1 MFLSFYAGLVSD
13 LSSRFNANV
22 LAYSPSGPN
31 RGSYAYRYEKD
42 KDTTVGGVAGADK
55 VTKDFVFY
63 DVRSS
68 GSIGFSYKKDR
79 TTVVYNIAKKI
90 SLNKTPVTII
100 QSGSYS
106 EQELLEQF
114 KGAIS
119 LIESSVSKIEIIT
132 QNTVMSDDDYRS
144 MVKFLSKELNVRVEA
159 YNADSQTKP
168 WLSINSGDSHGKCR
182 LCPFARWWFLLGV

>member
-1 MFLSFYAGLVSD
+1 MVVFVGCLKASLRVLS
-13 LSSRFNANV
+13 
-22 LAYSPSGPN
+22 

-168 WLSINSGDSHGKCR
+168 WLSINSDLKDCTPIH
-182 LCPFARWWFLLGV
+182 LH